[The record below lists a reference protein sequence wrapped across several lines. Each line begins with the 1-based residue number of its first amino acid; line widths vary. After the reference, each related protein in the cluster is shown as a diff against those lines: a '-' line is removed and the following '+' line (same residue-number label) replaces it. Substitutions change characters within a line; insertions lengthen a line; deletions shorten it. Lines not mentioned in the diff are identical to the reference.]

1 MESAE
6 AVADNGCATCVSG
19 AICAGTVDDTGTA
32 GPGGGMVFCVD
43 AGLDV
48 ATRLAAVGTVAKEG
62 ADVAAGAGALA
73 IVALETEVPT
83 AMPGGPAAADP
94 FEADVDDE
102 GVAAEVSLALAT
114 AAKLIPGAILLGAG
128 TGAGAG
134 AGACVAVGATAATAD
149 TAANVV
155 VVAGV
160 EDGTVDVETTS

>member
-19 AICAGTVDDTGTA
+19 AICAGAVDDTGIA
-32 GPGGGMVFCVD
+32 GPGGGKVFCVD

-48 ATRLAAVGTVAKEG
+48 ATRLAAVGTVVKEG
-62 ADVAAGAGALA
+62 ADAAVGAGALA

-94 FEADVDDE
+94 FEPDVDDDV
-102 GVAAEVSLALAT
+102 VAAEVSLALAT

-134 AGACVAVGATAATAD
+134 ACVAVGTTAATAD
-149 TAANVV
+149 TAADV